1 MQMQDQIIKMRENIL
16 TLPELEKKKVN
27 MIHIIDNISLKK
39 RIK

>member
-1 MQMQDQIIKMRENIL
+1 MQDQIIKMRENIL

-27 MIHIIDNISLKK
+27 IIHIIDNISLKK